1 MSKLEQYRSQ
11 VRKLAYELMSAEVL
25 GTYCEDF
32 VNKRKV
38 HDNLLEAIYK
48 LEKRVF

>member
-1 MSKLEQYRSQ
+1 MTKLEQLQSQ
-11 VRKLAYELMSAEVL
+11 VRKLAFELMSAEV
-25 GTYCEDF
+25 GGVYCEDF

-48 LEKRVF
+48 IEKRVF